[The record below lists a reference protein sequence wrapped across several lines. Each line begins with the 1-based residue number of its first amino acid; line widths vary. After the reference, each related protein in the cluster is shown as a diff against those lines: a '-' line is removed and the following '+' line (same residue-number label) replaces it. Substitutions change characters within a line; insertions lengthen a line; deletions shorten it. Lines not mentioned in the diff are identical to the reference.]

1 MEMTLSEGLLICMGI
16 VTGFCILVVA
26 VDGIGRVIWRV
37 LERMKITW
45 E

>member
-1 MEMTLSEGLLICMGI
+1 MEWTLGEGLLICMGF
-16 VTGFCILVVA
+16 VTAFICLVVA